1 MKHLPMGLVKLIKQR
16 QAFTSMRR
24 LCFDFAPA
32 AELSAERFGK
42 SI

>member
-1 MKHLPMGLVKLIKQR
+1 MKHLPVVLVKLVNQR

-32 AELSAERFGK
+32 AELSGERFAK